1 MLTHS
6 DGLTFVHG
14 FFAEFACEAT
24 DLAPHRRGRGASRT
38 GGRRKPV
45 RVPLVRPTGHTVD
58 RGRVAGWRRAKI
70 VSALASRLAVNNAPV
85 RLKVVETTGPI
96 ESAAAF

>member
-1 MLTHS
+1 ML
-6 DGLTFVHG
+6 HG
-14 FFAEFACEAT
+14 FLWNPLVKLPIWLRIVVVVALVV
-24 DLAPHRRGRGASRT
+24 LAAGASLFAYRWY
-38 GGRRKPV
+38 
-45 RVPLVRPTGHTVD
+45 VRPVTLSIAVGSQHGD
-58 RGRVAGWRRAKI
+58 APKI